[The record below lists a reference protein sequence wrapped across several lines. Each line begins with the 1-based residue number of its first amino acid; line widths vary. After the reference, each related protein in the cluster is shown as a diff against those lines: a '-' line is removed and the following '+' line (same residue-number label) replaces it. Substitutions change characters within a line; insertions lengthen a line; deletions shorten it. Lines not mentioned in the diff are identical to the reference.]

1 MSKFRFSSCH
11 HEKSKTFSGR
21 SHFEMAFNPLCCQ
34 EIGLQYAQIIAHSLF
49 QALILHNWNA
59 GSACSFPSMDT
70 LSWTLLC
77 LLPSVLFFCHLW
89 SPVFF
94 RLQPVM
100 NLPQLAS
107 SQFPGCLDVSYLHLP
122 HFLYGSTFPW
132 QNLPACSVPSSCYD
146 MLWYV
151 IYTVMTPAICFAQNQ
166 NEVKVLSQC
175 IWERWVLF
183 LSHLT
188 MLVPSC
194 LPGNSSGK
202 MFSCSGKSPALC
214 KIEIIMLGLKLL
226 YYLFEMHTSV
236 FCTQLIFFD
245 VISVYLFLAILSSDT
260 GFPLHHLALITLQLW
275 IILLLITMY

>member
-21 SHFEMAFNPLCCQ
+21 YHFEMAFNPLCCQ

-151 IYTVMTPAICFAQNQ
+151 M
-166 NEVKVLSQC
+166 
-175 IWERWVLF
+175 
-183 LSHLT
+183 
-188 MLVPSC
+188 
-194 LPGNSSGK
+194 
-202 MFSCSGKSPALC
+202 
-214 KIEIIMLGLKLL
+214 IML
-226 YYLFEMHTSV
+226 Y
-236 FCTQLIFFD
+236 I
-245 VISVYLFLAILSSDT
+245 
-260 GFPLHHLALITLQLW
+260 QLW
-275 IILLLITMY
+275 HQQYVLLRTRMKSKYWVSVSEKGGFCSSVIWPCLYLPVSQEIQVERCSAAAGNHLPCVR